1 MSTHTRVV
9 RTSDDDT
16 ILKRQII
23 PVGIQTLIDKK
34 NEMRD
39 SKTTANRIELHEE
52 KTCHYR
58 TASLMHRDVSPRVIC
73 ATNRRMD
80 RKLDLAACVE
90 LHVAVEQSGAK
101 RTHPSMC
108 SCNASEIVVK

>member
-39 SKTTANRIELHEE
+39 SETTANRIELHEE

-80 RKLDLAACVE
+80 RKLDLAAC
-90 LHVAVEQSGAK
+90 LNFMLQWSNHAS
-101 RTHPSMC
+101 
-108 SCNASEIVVK
+108 NARIPRCVHAMRQKS